1 MSQAQQ
7 ECQELQVVNPHPKT
21 WRGGQHGQPFHFA
34 WRRFDQVSSSMWLLL
49 KWNAANLLFLITF
62 VVARAKVFVK
72 KRGLLRWVSP
82 HDVLQRACLCVLGRG
97 PCATIKV
104 AMMMELL
111 EVGMT
116 AGAVLAAVPLIALG
130 KPRAVGVQP
139 GRVSSCITGVLA
151 RCLFASQACSSYFL
165 FEGNDFAVQ

>member
-1 MSQAQQ
+1 M
-7 ECQELQVVNPHPKT
+7 
-21 WRGGQHGQPFHFA
+21 R
-34 WRRFDQVSSSMWLLL
+34 LLL

-62 VVARAKVFVK
+62 VAGAKVFVK
-72 KRGLLRWVSP
+72 KRGLLRWVSQ
-82 HDVLQRACLCVLGRG
+82 HDVLQRTCLRVLGRS

-104 AMMMELL
+104 AMMMALL

-116 AGAVLAAVPLIALG
+116 AGALAAVPLIALG
-130 KPRAVGVQP
+130 KPQAVGVQP

-151 RCLFASQACSSYFL
+151 CCLFASQACSSYLL